1 MGPYGSIWA
10 LMGPRCA
17 HVGPFRPKGFCIN
30 HLQVFVKR
38 RGSHWQPVGTLCRCL
53 VFFLTLEAII
63 HPKWQKSETNFKNYP
78 DFCDWQLISL
88 VRIPVVSL
96 WKYTALWKH
105 MITNVSEL
113 FVLRDMQDRAKCW
126 QLDYVI
132 IFFGILGDY
141 LRSCGGFDSD
151 ADIYIYIYIDFPFI
165 SC

>member
-1 MGPYGSIWA
+1 MCWTVPPEYLNFQNGFAYIVCPGRAHMGPYGSIWA

-17 HVGPFRPKGFCIN
+17 HVGPFRLKGFCIH

-38 RGSHWQPVGTLCRCL
+38 RGSHCDWQPVGTLCGCL

-96 WKYTALWKH
+96 
-105 MITNVSEL
+105 
-113 FVLRDMQDRAKCW
+113 
-126 QLDYVI
+126 
-132 IFFGILGDY
+132 
-141 LRSCGGFDSD
+141 
-151 ADIYIYIYIDFPFI
+151 
-165 SC
+165 